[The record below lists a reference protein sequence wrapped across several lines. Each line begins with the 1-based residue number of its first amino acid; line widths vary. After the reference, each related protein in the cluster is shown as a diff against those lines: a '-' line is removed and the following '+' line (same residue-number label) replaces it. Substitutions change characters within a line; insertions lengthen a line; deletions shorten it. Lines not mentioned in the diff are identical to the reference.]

1 MKTLHLYN
9 FKCFQNIGVKLNQ
22 LTALLGVNGIGK
34 SSVIQA
40 LLLLKSSI
48 ESKQSEKSF
57 VSLNGPFG
65 LQLGTSS
72 GIINQ
77 NTNDNVIKIALCEN
91 DKCLV
96 DVRYSINSSEEN
108 LGLEMHSLEIDPSF
122 EDMKCLS
129 FLCAERLG
137 PRISQPLQ
145 RMDFLNVGIQ
155 GENTAQVIGSKGG
168 REKVRPEC
176 MFEESKDP
184 NLQTQVNLWLNFIL
198 PGVGIIANT
207 DYQNLRA
214 SIKIEN
220 QFSSISPLLS
230 TNIGF
235 GISYVLPVI
244 TSGLIAPRNSIL
256 IVENP
261 EAHLHPA
268 AQSAIGEFLS
278 MVARSGV
285 MVVLETHS
293 DHIISGIQIDAAK
306 HPEFSN
312 RITIN
317 NFSIDEHNNQPVVE
331 DIDVESD
338 GSLSKWPNGF
348 LNQAQLDYIKLSRI
362 QSCKH
367 V

>member
-1 MKTLHLYN
+1 MKSLHLHN
-9 FKCFQNIGVKLNQ
+9 FKCFQDIRIKLNQ
-22 LTALLGVNGIGK
+22 LTALLGINGIGK

-48 ESKQSEKSF
+48 ESKHSENTF

-77 NTNDNVIKIALCEN
+77 NTNDDSIKIALCDD
-91 DKCLV
+91 DKCLI
-96 DVRYSINSSEEN
+96 DVRYSINPVEEE
-108 LGLEMHSLEIDPSF
+108 LGLEMFWFEIDPSF
-122 EDMKCLS
+122 EGMKYLS
-129 FLCAERLG
+129 FICAERLG

-145 RMDFLNVGIQ
+145 RMNFLNVGVQ
-155 GENTAQVIGSKGG
+155 GENTAQVISSKGG

-176 MFEESKDP
+176 MFEGSKDP
-184 NLQTQVNLWLNFIL
+184 NLQTQVNQWLTYIL
-198 PGVGIIANT
+198 PGVEVIANS
-207 DYQNLRA
+207 DYHNLRA

-220 QFSSISPLLS
+220 QFSSVSPILS
-230 TNIGF
+230 TNMGF
-235 GISYVLPVI
+235 GISCVLPVI
-244 TSGLIAPRNSIL
+244 TAGLIAPKNSMM

-285 MVVLETHS
+285 MVILETHS

-312 RITIN
+312 QITIN
-317 NFSIDEHNNQPVVE
+317 NFSIDEKKCQPIVE
-331 DIDVESD
+331 DISVESD
-338 GSLSKWPNGF
+338 GSLSKWPSGF
-348 LNQAQLDYIKLSRI
+348 LNQAQLDYIKLSQI
-362 QSCKH
+362 QSCQH

>member
-1 MKTLHLYN
+1 MRNLYLYN
-9 FKCFQNIGVKLNQ
+9 FKCFQDIGIKLNQ
-22 LTALLGVNGIGK
+22 LTALLGVNGSGK

-40 LLLLKSSI
+40 LLLLKASI
-48 ESKQSEKSF
+48 ESVQSKNKF

-65 LQLGTSS
+65 IQLGTSS

-77 NTNDNVIKIALCEN
+77 NTNDDNIKIALCDD
-91 DKCLV
+91 DKNLI
-96 DVRYSINSSEEN
+96 DVRYSINQVEED
-108 LGLEMHSLEIDPSF
+108 LGLEMYLHNIDPSF
-122 EDMKCLS
+122 KEMNYLS

-145 RMDFLNVGIQ
+145 RMDFLNVGVQ
-155 GENTAQVIGSKGG
+155 GENTAQVISSKGG

-176 MFEESKDP
+176 MFDGSKDR
-184 NLQTQVNLWLNFIL
+184 NLQAQVNQWLSYIL
-198 PGVGIIANT
+198 PGVVIFANT
-207 DYQNLRA
+207 DYHNLRA

-220 QFSSISPLLS
+220 QFSSISPILS

-244 TSGLIAPRNSIL
+244 TSGLIAPKNSMM

-261 EAHLHPA
+261 EAHLHPS

-285 MVVLETHS
+285 MVILETHS

-306 HPEFSN
+306 HPEFAKQ
-312 RITIN
+312 ITIN
-317 NFSIDEHNNQPVVE
+317 NFSIDEQKKQPYVE
-331 DIDVESD
+331 DIDVKSD

-348 LNQAQLDYIKLSRI
+348 LNQAQLDYIKLSKI
-362 QSCKH
+362 QSRQY